1 MKGQEVQADS
11 VEAEPLAV
19 IWSDH
24 AIQRVGE
31 RFGFNNKIRIPNEKI
46 GLKGL
51 EYGIKEEF
59 EVHSGL
65 VIYGCVRVDNGVL
78 IRTVFRC
85 GKKPMPSES
94 ERDTRRN
101 RLMRMNRMSRYHE
114 DS

>member
-1 MKGQEVQADS
+1 MEGQEVQADS
-11 VEAEPLAV
+11 VKAEPLPV

-24 AIQRVGE
+24 AIQRVEE
-31 RFGFNNKIRIPNEKI
+31 RFGFSNKIRIPNKKI

-51 EYGIKEEF
+51 ECKLEEEF

-65 VIYGCVRVDNGVL
+65 VIYGCIRVDNGVL

-85 GKKPMPSES
+85 GKKHMPSEA

-101 RLMRMNRMSRYHE
+101 RLMRMDRMSRYRE